1 MTPSRRQSIGGS
13 LEAVRAGESILRHQI
28 DDGCPRFLMRGLIK
42 ARALVLGFNLKRV
55 IAICGSPT
63 LRVPAAT
70 GWQREQCAGPVLD
83 LIRRTPRPCNRGSEA
98 IPFGTTGRA
107 DLGAGE
113 LSSPHLFGK
122 QPDHS

>member
-1 MTPSRRQSIGGS
+1 
-13 LEAVRAGESILRHQI
+13 
-28 DDGCPRFLMRGLIK
+28 
-42 ARALVLGFNLKRV
+42 VLGFNLKRV

-63 LRVPAAT
+63 LRVPL
-70 GWQREQCAGPVLD
+70 RRAGNENSAPARSLT
-83 LIRRTPRPCNRGSEA
+83 LIKANPQPCNRGSEA

-122 QPDHS
+122 QSDHS